1 MDVMHDV
8 YPISAKYVL
17 QKRGFN
23 IDLHTRRAVGTLT
36 ETQTKNLDQLLLD
49 YTRLTENKLF

>member
-1 MDVMHDV
+1 MHDV

-36 ETQTKNLDQLLLD
+36 EIQTKNLDQLLLD
-49 YTRLTENKLF
+49 YTHLTENKLF